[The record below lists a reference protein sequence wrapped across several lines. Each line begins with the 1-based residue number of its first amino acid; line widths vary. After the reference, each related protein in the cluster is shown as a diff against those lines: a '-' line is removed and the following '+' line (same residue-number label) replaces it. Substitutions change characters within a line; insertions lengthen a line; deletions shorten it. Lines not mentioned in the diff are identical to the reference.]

1 MYGSEI
7 KLPYI
12 CFADTTTIIMRYVPL
27 ECDINI
33 AVHTSKNG
41 HLYFRWHDRHH
52 YKGNFIVTNVVDI
65 WEYLA
70 APIWFEYTE
79 TFAFSMFE
87 R

>member
-1 MYGSEI
+1 
-7 KLPYI
+7 
-12 CFADTTTIIMRYVPL
+12 MRYVPL

-52 YKGNFIVTNVVDI
+52 YKGNFIVTYVVGI
-65 WEYLA
+65 RQYPA
-70 APIWFEYTE
+70 APISFEYSE
-79 TFAFSMFE
+79 TFSFSMLE